1 MFTGLIETTCSVKS
15 VRQSADSTLL
25 TVDLGELAS
34 ENEIGDSVAVSG
46 VCLTVAGIE
55 GALVSFDVSAETL
68 AKSTLGK
75 LQPGSQVNIERAM
88 KATDRF
94 GGHFVQ
100 GHIDGTATIA
110 AITRHGEFADI
121 RFAAEAELLDAMVA
135 KGSVAVD
142 GISLT
147 IANID
152 QNGFTIAIIPET
164 LKRTTLGKARIGD
177 SVNIE
182 TDIIVKTIKRQLEN
196 ILPKKEPLTAERL
209 RQLGF

>member
-1 MFTGLIETTCSVKS
+1 MFTGLVETICMVKS
-15 VRQSADSTLL
+15 IRPSADSTVLAI
-25 TVDLGELAS
+25 DLGELAGES
-34 ENEIGDSVAVSG
+34 KIGDSIAVNG
-46 VCLTVAGIE
+46 VCLTATGIE

-75 LQPGSQVNIERAM
+75 LRPAWQVNVERAM

-100 GHIDGTATIA
+100 GHIDGVATIE
-110 AITRHGEFADI
+110 AIDKHGESADV
-121 RFAAEAELLDAMVA
+121 RFAAAAELLDTMVA

-142 GISLT
+142 GVSLT

-152 QNGFTIAIIPET
+152 QNGFRIAIIPET
-164 LKRTTLGKARIGD
+164 LRRTTLGRARAGD
-177 SVNIE
+177 CVNIE

-196 ILPKKEPLTAERL
+196 ILPKAEPLTAEKL
-209 RQLGF
+209 KQLGF

>member
-1 MFTGLIETTCSVKS
+1 MYGQVDPSERRFNGAGHRYGRTG
-15 VRQSADSTLL
+15 R
-25 TVDLGELAS
+25 
-34 ENEIGDSVAVSG
+34 
-46 VCLTVAGIE
+46 

-75 LQPGSQVNIERAM
+75 LQAGSQVNIERAL
-88 KATDRF
+88 KAADRF

-100 GHIDGTATIA
+100 GHVDGTATIA
-110 AITRHGEFADI
+110 AITRRGEFADI

-147 IANID
+147 IVNID
-152 QNGFTIAIIPET
+152 QNSFTIAIIPET
-164 LKRTTLGKARIGD
+164 LRRTTLGKARIGD
-177 SVNIE
+177 CVNIE

-196 ILPKKEPLTAERL
+196 ILPKKEPLTAEKL
-209 RQLGF
+209 KQLGF

>member
-15 VRQSADSTLL
+15 VRRSADSTLL
-25 TVDLGELAS
+25 TVNLGELAG
-34 ENEIGDSVAVSG
+34 ENEIGDSVAVNG

-88 KATDRF
+88 KAADRF

-121 RFAAEAELLDAMVA
+121 RFAAETELLDAMVA

-164 LKRTTLGKARIGD
+164 LRRTTLGKASIGD
-177 SVNIE
+177 CVNIE